1 MKLDEAKIYLQRM
14 ENSRAKDEQHNKAA
28 YEQAREISALVSLA
42 EFGNDN
48 AKKQAI
54 KTLGKF

>member
-14 ENSRAKDEQHNKAA
+14 ESNRARDERHNKKA
-28 YEQAREISALVSLA
+28 YEQAREISALVSIA
-42 EFGNDN
+42 EYGNVN
-48 AKKQAI
+48 AKKQAL